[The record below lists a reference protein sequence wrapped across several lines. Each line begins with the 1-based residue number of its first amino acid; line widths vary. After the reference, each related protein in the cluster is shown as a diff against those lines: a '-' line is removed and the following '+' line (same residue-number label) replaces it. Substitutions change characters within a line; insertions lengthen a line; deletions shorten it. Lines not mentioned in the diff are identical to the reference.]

1 MPWNCGIP
9 RAPAAINIMD
19 NCMFISR
26 KSLVLASNSPR
37 RREYFQD
44 LGLAFSV
51 YAADIDERVAREE
64 DPDAF
69 VRRMAR
75 EKAMA
80 VRHLFPGSWVVAADT
95 VVCLGSMILGKPQD
109 EEEAVGML
117 MSLAGREHVVRTLY
131 CVTCE
136 EEDVLVV
143 SSVATSVWFSEFS
156 LDAAR
161 AYAATGESLDKAG
174 AYGIQ
179 GKGAFLVEK
188 IEGSYSNVVGIPLH
202 EVLLELLCRGVI
214 EARK

>member
-1 MPWNCGIP
+1 
-9 RAPAAINIMD
+9 
-19 NCMFISR
+19 MFINR

-44 LGLAFSV
+44 LGLAFTV
-51 YAADIDERVAREE
+51 YAADIDERVAKEE
-64 DPDAF
+64 APDTF

-80 VRHLFPGSWVVAADT
+80 VRHLFPDSWVVAADT
-95 VVCLGSMILGKPQD
+95 VVCLGSRILGKPMD

-117 MSLAGREHVVRTLY
+117 MSLAGQEHVVRTGY

-136 EEDVLVV
+136 EEDALVV
-143 SSVATSVWFSEFS
+143 SSVATSVWFADFS
-156 LDAAR
+156 FEVAT
-161 AYAATGESLDKAG
+161 AYAATGEPLDKAG

-202 EVLLELLCRGVI
+202 EVLVELVRWGVV
-214 EARK
+214 EAGR